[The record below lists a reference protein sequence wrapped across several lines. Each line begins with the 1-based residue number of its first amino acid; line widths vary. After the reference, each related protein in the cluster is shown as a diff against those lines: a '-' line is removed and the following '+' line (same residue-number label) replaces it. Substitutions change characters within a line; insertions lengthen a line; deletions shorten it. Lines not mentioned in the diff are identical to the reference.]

1 MHEGHFTE
9 QIVEGVVNDLK
20 KYPGKKVESITVKVG
35 EVYHLMPDSVLMHYE
50 LITKGTQLEGVKLK
64 LLEEPVLVICSQC
77 GKQGPVED
85 HHLLLCSHCHSRE
98 VKAIAGDKVI
108 IEEIKF
114 RQ

>member
-9 QIVEGVVNDLK
+9 QIVEGVVKDLQK
-20 KYPGKKVESITVKVG
+20 FPGKKVDSITVKVG
-35 EVYHLMPDSVLMHYE
+35 EVYHLMPDSVLMHFD
-50 LITKGTQLEGVKLK
+50 LITKGTELEGVKLD
-64 LLEEPVLVICSQC
+64 LLEEAVRVMCSQC

-85 HHLLLCSHCHSRE
+85 HHLLLCSFCHSRD

-114 RQ
+114 RK